1 MDREFFAHCN
11 MGARSQYA
19 YWQMSKS
26 WKTLIAAVMGKS
38 RKRSDRGIAVKKVA
52 VVALAALFFLVQGP
66 QVQADGLYVSLNG
79 GANFPE
85 KTDSVFDP
93 GMPGQ
98 GTIVTDGET
107 GFRFG
112 GALGYAF
119 NRYFSVEGEFSYMEN
134 DIDTLESNLLPGG
147 PLPAA
152 GTARTYTGMA
162 NAYLSLPTG
171 AWRPYVGAG
180 IGRARVKSDGV
191 GFAVPNPFAL
201 TDRTNDSDT
210 ALAWQLMGGVGYQIA
225 PNLELGT
232 RYRYLNIDDT
242 RLVSDA
248 GDVQAIDNIKTHS
261 VEVVLTWSW
270 QREERVLPPLK

>member
-1 MDREFFAHCN
+1 MK
-11 MGARSQYA
+11 
-19 YWQMSKS
+19 MSKS
-26 WKTLIAAVMGKS
+26 LKTLIAAVRGRS
-38 RKRSDRGIAVKKVA
+38 CSRSDRGIAVKRLA
-52 VVALAALFFLVQGP
+52 GAALAALFFLVQGP
-66 QVQADGLYVSLNG
+66 QVQADGFYVSLNG

-93 GMPGQ
+93 GLPSQ

-134 DIDTLESNLLPGG
+134 DIDTLELTSFPGG
-147 PLPAA
+147 GPQPAV
-152 GTARTYTGMA
+152 GTARAYTGMA
-162 NAYLSLPTG
+162 NAYLSLPAG

-180 IGRARVKSDGV
+180 IGRAWVKSDGV
-191 GFAVPNPFAL
+191 GLAIFPL
-201 TDRTNDSDT
+201 RTNDSDT

-225 PNLELGT
+225 PNLELGA

-242 RLVSDA
+242 RLVADN

-261 VEVVLTWSW
+261 VEAVLTWSW
-270 QREERVLPPLK
+270 QREERVLPVLK

>member
-1 MDREFFAHCN
+1 
-11 MGARSQYA
+11 
-19 YWQMSKS
+19 MSKS
-26 WKTLIAAVMGKS
+26 LKTLIATVRG
-38 RKRSDRGIAVKKVA
+38 RRCQRSDRGIAVKRVA
-52 VVALAALFFLVQGP
+52 VAALAAVFFLVQGP
-66 QVQADGLYVSLNG
+66 QVQADGLYVSLHG

-93 GMPGQ
+93 GLISQ

-134 DIDTLESNLLPGG
+134 DIDTLKSNLTPL
-147 PLPAA
+147 LPAV
-152 GTARTYTGMA
+152 GTARAYTGMA

-225 PNLELGT
+225 PNLELGA